1 MLKLSIQ
8 DNEGRAT
15 YVPLADGELSI
26 GRDEANSICLSDRNV
41 SRQHARLTTRNGH
54 VFVEN
59 IQATYGT
66 RFNNLLLRERAE
78 VIEGDVLQVGD
89 YVLELVSD
97 EHQKRDNALL
107 DTEATPSTPTPIKP
121 RPDNATAVVNLAD
134 LAAGLKMEPPGNAV
148 AIPETAQP
156 RLIVES
162 ENMRGLELRVTR
174 TQVIIG
180 RVRESADLVIDHRS
194 ISKEHARLTR
204 QSDGTWQ
211 ILDLG
216 SANGLKI
223 NGEPYSKCEISS
235 GDRIELGHVSLR
247 FLSAGA
253 RAPVLSASDAI
264 PKTKP
269 PIGLILALAG
279 LVVLIAGSGLL
290 YVVTRGSKTEAATA
304 APSETAAA
312 APEAPPAAH
321 EPAAAA
327 EPEAERGPT
336 AEEALRQADKLAQGG
351 MLDDALAVLKEAQ
364 SKHTDNAPL
373 GAAAKQIELEIGWK
387 QALAQAD
394 QKSTDDPQGA
404 AATAAEIRA
413 KLKEGSSLIE
423 MADAII
429 AKGKAAAKPK
439 READAAPR
447 AAAKPEPKPEPKVAV
462 HEHLKAAAAP
472 APKPEAKPAPPPVAA
487 PAPTPTPAPAAAEAK
502 KTGAD
507 LYKDGRDAMLAG
519 RSDDAVNL
527 FRQAVKAGNGKG
539 YGQLARIY
547 FQKGDKAQCAT
558 AAKSYLDRYPDAG
571 DAQPI
576 QSLLEKC
583 SN

>member
-41 SRQHARLTTRNGH
+41 SRQHARLLTRNGH

-78 VIEGDVLQVGD
+78 VVEGDVLQVGD

-107 DTEATPSTPTPIKP
+107 DTEATPSAPTPTKA

-134 LAAGLKMEPPGNAV
+134 LAAGLKGEAPGNAV
-148 AIPETAQP
+148 AIPESAQP

-174 TQVIIG
+174 TQVVIG

-223 NGEPYSKCEISS
+223 NGEPYSKCEVSS
-235 GDRIELGHVSLR
+235 GDRIELGHVSMR

-253 RAPVLSASDAI
+253 RAPVLSASDAT

-269 PIGLILALAG
+269 PLGLILALAG
-279 LVVLIAGSGLL
+279 LVVLIAGAGLL
-290 YVVTRGSKTEAATA
+290 YLVTRGPKAETAPAT
-304 APSETAAA
+304 PSEVGAI
-312 APEAPPAAH
+312 APEAAPTLH
-321 EPAAAA
+321 EPPAAA
-327 EPEAERGPT
+327 EPEADHGPT
-336 AEEALRQADKLAQGG
+336 PEEALRQADKLAQGG

-364 SKHTDNAPL
+364 SKHAGNAPL
-373 GAAAKQIELEIGWK
+373 GAAAKQIEQEIAWK
-387 QALAQAD
+387 QTLAEAD
-394 QKSTDDPQGA
+394 KKSADDPQGA
-404 AATAAEIRA
+404 AATASEIRA

-423 MADAII
+423 MADAIV
-429 AKGKAAAKPK
+429 AKGKAPAKPK
-439 READAAPR
+439 KEPEAAPR
-447 AAAKPEPKPEPKVAV
+447 VVVKAEPKPEPKAVV
-462 HEHLKAAAAP
+462 HEHPKAAPPAPAP
-472 APKPEAKPAPPPVAA
+472 APKPEIKPPPPPAPA
-487 PAPTPTPAPAAAEAK
+487 PAPAAAEVK
-502 KTGAD
+502 KSGAD

-519 RSDDAVNL
+519 RSEDAVNL
-527 FRQAVKAGNGKG
+527 FKQAVKAGNGKG

-547 FQKGDKAQCAT
+547 FQKGDKAQCAQ